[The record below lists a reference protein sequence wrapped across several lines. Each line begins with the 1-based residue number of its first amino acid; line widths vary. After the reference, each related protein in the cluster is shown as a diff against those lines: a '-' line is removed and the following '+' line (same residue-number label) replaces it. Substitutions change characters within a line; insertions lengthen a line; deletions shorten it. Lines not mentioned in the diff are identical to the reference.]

1 MALWKQVIQQLF
13 HLVGYH
19 LYPKDIRPA
28 LRHDMER
35 NETFMRLYAQC
46 NAYTMTT
53 MERLFM
59 LHKAVQHVL
68 ARNIQG
74 DWVECGVWRG
84 GSAMMIALTLLESGR
99 TQDNIFLFDTYEGMP
114 EPSPE
119 DRRYDGTDS
128 RATWEEAQ
136 RDTHNNWCFASL
148 DDVQENM
155 RKTTYAPERLHF
167 IKGKVQDT
175 LTSSAP
181 GSIALLRLDTDWY
194 ASTKHELQVL
204 YPRLA
209 KGGILILDDYG
220 EWEGVRQA
228 ADEYFATLGNDAP
241 LLHRIDCACYMAV
254 KP

>member
-1 MALWKQVIQQLF
+1 
-13 HLVGYH
+13 
-19 LYPKDIRPA
+19 
-28 LRHDMER
+28 MER

-128 RATWEEAQ
+128 RATWEEA
-136 RDTHNNWCFASL
+136 
-148 DDVQENM
+148 
-155 RKTTYAPERLHF
+155 
-167 IKGKVQDT
+167 
-175 LTSSAP
+175 
-181 GSIALLRLDTDWY
+181 
-194 ASTKHELQVL
+194 
-204 YPRLA
+204 
-209 KGGILILDDYG
+209 
-220 EWEGVRQA
+220 
-228 ADEYFATLGNDAP
+228 
-241 LLHRIDCACYMAV
+241 
-254 KP
+254 

>member
-1 MALWKQVIQQLF
+1 
-13 HLVGYH
+13 
-19 LYPKDIRPA
+19 
-28 LRHDMER
+28 
-35 NETFMRLYAQC
+35 
-46 NAYTMTT
+46 
-53 MERLFM
+53 
-59 LHKAVQHVL
+59 
-68 ARNIQG
+68 
-74 DWVECGVWRG
+74 
-84 GSAMMIALTLLESGR
+84 
-99 TQDNIFLFDTYEGMP
+99 
-114 EPSPE
+114 
-119 DRRYDGTDS
+119 
-128 RATWEEAQ
+128 
-136 RDTHNNWCFASL
+136 
-148 DDVQENM
+148 M